1 MELRSVLTST
11 RVGELSLTVPRVLK
25 PGATVGEAAAAMRE
39 ASHGTALIGEGRR
52 LSGIFTE
59 RDLLRVISEGASLE
73 TPLSQVMT
81 ASPRTAS
88 SDDTLF
94 DVIRL
99 MDQGGYRRVPV
110 IDADGSPVGIVDVK
124 SISHHLV
131 EHFPATIYNQ
141 ASHAQQLAR
150 KSEGA

>member
-11 RVGELSLTVPRVLK
+11 RVGELSFTAPRVLK
-25 PGATVGEAAAAMRE
+25 PSATVSDAAASMRE
-39 ASHGTALIGEGRR
+39 ESHGTALVGEAGR
-52 LSGIFTE
+52 LTGIFTE
-59 RDLLRVISEGASLE
+59 RDLLRIVAEGNRLDA
-73 TPLSQVMT
+73 PLSEVMT

-88 SDDTLF
+88 TEDSLF

-110 IDADGSPVGIVDVK
+110 IDASGTPVGIVDVK
-124 SISHHLV
+124 AISHHLV

-141 ASHAQQLAR
+141 ASHAQQLAK